1 MKVHLTSIARC
12 RIFLLLPLVLLL
24 ASLPGRAQQNST
36 ITGTV
41 LDKAGAVIPG
51 AEVTLTQQ
59 QTGFATKQVSNE
71 SGNFTFNGLNV
82 GTYDLK
88 ATAKGF
94 NAYLE
99 KGIVVNVSQTTRVDA
114 TMAVGNVD
122 ETVTVQSD
130 VLTVQ
135 TDSNV
140 VSTLVSEEQITEIAT
155 ENRNFAALVALGL
168 GVSSTLPDN
177 NTPTS
182 IGSSA
187 SISVNGLRQSHN
199 IWLIDGGEADDRG
212 GAGGISI
219 LPSQDAIAQ
228 METLS
233 SNYPPDY
240 GISSGATISLSLKSG
255 TQNFH
260 GELWEFNR
268 NTAYNANSFQNK
280 NKATPTARA
289 KLNYNIYGF
298 NIGGPL
304 FIPHAYPRGKTFFF
318 WNEEWR
324 KLIQGSAP
332 NLQNDL
338 PAADFPTAGQ
348 NLAYVSPKFAS
359 TPVVLTVPTVGDP
372 AFAAKLAANCPGCVQ
387 GQPFPGGVIPAGLF
401 DPNAV
406 AYLNSGI
413 VPKPNTSNDQF
424 LGQASLPINVRDD
437 VVRVDHRISDKFQIL
452 AHYMH
457 DAVSQSFPS
466 PMVGWSGGSYPTI
479 TSTLNNPS
487 NSAAIKLTGTI
498 SPTLLVEASL
508 NYDGNIIDIINSP
521 IGNLPSGFTV
531 NKYFNNGSKSAPSV
545 QWNGLYGGVQEN
557 PGSAPWHNAAGDF
570 EPKVDISYTVGKHAM
585 KFGASYNR
593 YTKNQKLF
601 LNAEG
606 SFQFSGATGDAFM
619 DMLLGLASNYSES
632 QVAPI
637 RHYVNQ
643 TPSVY
648 AMDTWKATPRLSLQL
663 GLRYDALPF
672 AWERNNQVANFDPA
686 TYLPSLAPT
695 WLASGSL
702 DPNGPGFQTV
712 NGGQFYLNG
721 VHLAGQSGTP
731 AGLVKTDY
739 ETLQPRVGFSE
750 DVFGNGK
757 TVLRGGFGTF
767 YERLQGNDIY
777 DVATAAPFANTPS
790 ATSVYLSDPHTSYVT
805 GQTAATPFF
814 AQGSTTLAQNFK
826 APAVAQFS
834 LGLQNQLAPSL
845 ILVTQYV
852 GNIAWHQNIRRNI
865 NNYSLNTPLL
875 VGNNPAFDVAGGPVN
890 DYLKYSR
897 ANAGD
902 PNNKSGTNPNHA
914 NIPIPNQLR
923 VFNGYSGITE
933 QENNTNG
940 NYNGFQTGLRVQNR
954 WGLSGEVDYTY
965 SHEIDITSTDDAGID
980 NPFNIKYMKGSG
992 SFDRRHILSIN
1003 YIYKLPIFKAAG
1015 LTHSVLGGWE
1025 VAGTIIDETGVPT
1038 TPRISLNYDPI
1049 GLGGGYTNRP
1059 NQSGKSNKKSG
1070 RSVVNNATVLKAF
1083 DTSVFSNPTAV
1094 WAGGANQG
1102 FGNAGKDAI
1111 PGPNRVNFSTSLY
1124 KSFAFTEKAR
1134 FEFRAETFNTFNHT
1148 QPNGVGN
1155 TLGNGNFGT
1164 VTSFYDPRALEFG
1177 GKFIF

>member
-1 MKVHLTSIARC
+1 MKVQLASLLRC
-12 RIFLLLPLVLLL
+12 RILLLPLILLL
-24 ASLPGRAQQNST
+24 VSLQGRAQQNST

-41 LDKAGAVIPG
+41 EDKAGAVIPG

-59 QTGFATKQVSNE
+59 QTGFVTKAVSNGA
-71 SGNFTFNGLNV
+71 GNFTFNGLNV

-94 NAYLE
+94 NAYLQT
-99 KGIVVNVSQTTRVDA
+99 GIVVNVSQTTRVDA
-114 TMAVGNVD
+114 EMTVGSVD
-122 ETVTVQSD
+122 QTVTVQSD

-140 VSTLVSEEQITEIAT
+140 ISTLVSEEQITEIAT

-168 GVSSTLPDN
+168 GVSSTLPDS

-182 IGSSA
+182 VGASA
-187 SISVNGLRQSHN
+187 SFSVNGLRQSHN

-255 TQNFH
+255 TQNYH
-260 GELWEFNR
+260 GEAWEFNR
-268 NTAYNANSFQNK
+268 NTAFNANSYQNK
-280 NKATPTARA
+280 NKATPTPRA
-289 KLNYNIYGF
+289 KLNYNIFGA
-298 NIGGPL
+298 NLGGPL
-304 FIPHAYPRGKTFFF
+304 FIPGFYNTDKKKTFFF

-324 KLIQGSAP
+324 KLIQGNAP
-332 NLQNDL
+332 SLVNDL

-348 NLAYVSPKFAS
+348 NLTYVSPGWSK
-359 TPVVLTVPTVGDP
+359 TPITLNVPKLGDP
-372 AFAAKLAANCPGCVQ
+372 GWAAKLAAKCPGCVQ
-387 GQPFPGGVIPAGLF
+387 GQPFPGGVVPAGLF
-401 DPNAV
+401 DANAL
-406 AYLNSGI
+406 AYFASGI
-413 VPKPNTSNDQF
+413 IPKPNAANDQF

-437 VVRVDHRISDKFQIL
+437 VVRGDHRINDKYQIL

-457 DAVSQSFPS
+457 DSVSQAFPA
-466 PMVGWSGGSYPTI
+466 PMVGWSTGSWPTI

-487 NSAAIKLTGTI
+487 NSAAIKLTASL
-498 SPTLLVEASL
+498 SPELLVEASM
-508 NYDGNIIDIINSP
+508 NYDGNIIDIVNSST
-521 IGNLPSGFTV
+521 GNLPSGFAV
-531 NKYFNNGSKSAPSV
+531 NKYFANGSKSAPAMNWSG
-545 QWNGLYGGVQEN
+545 NGYGVQEN
-557 PGSAPWHNAAGDF
+557 PGSAPWHNAAGDL
-570 EPKVDISYTVGKHAM
+570 EPKVDVSYTAGKHAM

-606 SFQFSGATGDAFM
+606 TYTFAGTITGDPMM
-619 DMLLGLASNYSES
+619 DMLLGLPTGYSES
-632 QVAPI
+632 QAAPI

-648 AMDTWKATPRLSLQL
+648 AMDTWKVTPRLSLQL

-672 AWERNNQVANFDPA
+672 AWERNNLVANFEPA
-686 TYLPSLAPT
+686 SYLTSQAPTFLPSGA
-695 WLASGSL
+695 L
-702 DPNGPGFQTV
+702 DPSSPGFQTV
-712 NGGQFYLNG
+712 NGTPFYLNG
-721 VHLAGQSGTP
+721 VHLAGVNGTP
-731 AGLVKTDY
+731 AGLVKNDY
-739 ETLQPRVGFSE
+739 NTLQPRVGFSE
-750 DVFGNGK
+750 DIFGNGK

-790 ATSVYLSDPHTSYVT
+790 SSNVYLSDPHISYAT
-805 GQTAATPFF
+805 GAAAATPIFP
-814 AQGSTTLAQNFK
+814 QGSTTLATTFK

-834 LGLQNQLAPSL
+834 LGVQDQVAQSV
-845 ILVTQYV
+845 ILVVQYV
-852 GNIAWHQNIRRNI
+852 GNMAWHQNIRRNI
-865 NNYSLNTPLL
+865 NTYPLNTPL
-875 VGNNPAFDVAGGPVN
+875 PIRQAIAAGGGSLTAP
-890 DYLKYSR
+890 DQYRTY
-897 ANAGD
+897 
-902 PNNKSGTNPNHA
+902 P
-914 NIPIPNQLR
+914 
-923 VFNGYSGITE
+923 GYAGITE

-940 NYNGFQTGLRVQNR
+940 NYSGFQTGLRLQGR

-992 SFDRRHILSIN
+992 SFDRRHILNMN
-1003 YIYKLPIFKAAG
+1003 YIYKLPIFKGAG
-1015 LTHSVLGGWE
+1015 ITHSVLGGWE
-1025 VAGTIIDETGVPT
+1025 IAGTIIDETGVPT
-1038 TPRISLNYDPI
+1038 TPRISISDTV
-1049 GLGGGYTNRP
+1049 GLDGGYTNRP
-1059 NQSGKSNKKSG
+1059 NQSGKSAKHGKIND
-1070 RSVVNNATVLKAF
+1070 AF
-1083 DTSVFSNPTAV
+1083 DTTVFSNPVPA
-1094 WAGGANQG
+1094 WLGGPNQG

-1111 PGPNRVNFSTSLY
+1111 PGPNRVNFTTSLY
-1124 KSFAFTEKAR
+1124 KSFAFTEKAS
-1134 FEFRAETFNTFNHT
+1134 FQFRMESFNTFNHT
-1148 QPNGVGN
+1148 EPNGVGN
-1155 TLGNGNFGT
+1155 TLGNSNFGK

>member
-1 MKVHLTSIARC
+1 MKVNLATPARY
-12 RIFLLLPLVLLL
+12 RLFLLSLVLLL
-24 ASLPGRAQQNST
+24 TCLAGRAQQNST

-41 LDKAGAVIPG
+41 LDKGGAAVPG

-59 QTGFATKQVSNE
+59 QTGFVFKTVSND
-71 SGNFTFNGLNV
+71 SGNFAFNGLNV

-94 NAYLE
+94 DAYVE
-99 KGIVVNVSQTTRVDA
+99 KGIIVNVSQTTRVDA
-114 TMAVGNVD
+114 TLTVGSVD
-122 ETVTVQSD
+122 QTVTVQSD

-155 ENRNFAALVALGL
+155 ENRNFASLVALGL

-182 IGSSA
+182 VGASA
-187 SISVNGLRQSHN
+187 NISVNGLRQSHN

-212 GAGGISI
+212 GAGGIDI

-260 GELWEFNR
+260 GEAWEFNR
-268 NTAYNANSFQNK
+268 NTAFNANSWQNK
-280 NKATPTARA
+280 NTSGTPTPRA
-289 KLNYNIYGF
+289 KLNYNIFGA
-298 NIGGPL
+298 NLGGPL
-304 FIPHAYPRGKTFFF
+304 FIPGVYPRGKTFFF

-324 KLIQGSAP
+324 KLIQGNPPS
-332 NLQNDL
+332 LVNDL
-338 PAADFPTAGQ
+338 PAGDFPTAGQ
-348 NLAYVSPKFAS
+348 NLTYASPSWDK
-359 TPVVLTVPTVGDP
+359 TPITLKVPTVGDP
-372 AFAAKLAANCPGCVQ
+372 AFATKLAASCPTCVQ
-387 GQPFPGGVIPAGLF
+387 GQPFPGGVVPAGLF
-401 DPNAV
+401 DANAL
-406 AYLNSGI
+406 AYFASGI
-413 VPKPNTSNDQF
+413 IPKPNATNDQF

-437 VVRVDHRISDKFQIL
+437 VVRGDHRINDKYQIL

-457 DAVSQSFPS
+457 DSVSQSFPA
-466 PMVGWSGGSYPTI
+466 PMVGWSTGSYPTI
-479 TSTLNNPS
+479 TSVLNNPS
-487 NSAAIKLTGTI
+487 NSAAVKLTATI
-498 SPTLLVEASL
+498 SPNLLVEASM
-508 NYDGNIIDIINSP
+508 NYDGNIIDIVNSAS
-521 IGNLPSGFTV
+521 GNLPSGFSV
-531 NKYFNNGSKSAPSV
+531 NKFFNNASKSAPSMN
-545 QWNGLYGGVQEN
+545 WGAPYSVQEN
-557 PGSAPWHNAAGDF
+557 PGSAPWHNAAEDF
-570 EPKVDISYTVGKHAM
+570 EPKVDVSYTMGKHAM

-606 SFQFSGATGDAFM
+606 SYTWGAATGDPFM
-619 DMLLGLASNYSES
+619 DMLLGLSSNYSES
-632 QVAPI
+632 QAAPI
-637 RHYVNQ
+637 RHYVNE

-648 AMDTWKATPRLSLQL
+648 AMDTWKVTPHLSLQL

-672 AWERNNQVANFDPA
+672 AYERSNQVATFDPSL
-686 TYLPSLAPT
+686 YLTSQAPT
-695 WLASGSL
+695 WQVSGSMSST
-702 DPNGPGFQTV
+702 GPGFQTV
-712 NGGQFYLNG
+712 NGAPFYLNG
-721 VHLAGQSGTP
+721 VRLAGVGGTP
-731 AGLVKTDY
+731 RNLVKTDY
-739 ETLQPRVGFSE
+739 DTLQPRVGFSE

-777 DVATAAPFANTPS
+777 DAATAAPFANTPQ
-790 ATSVYLSDPHTSYVT
+790 ANNVYLSDPHTSYVS
-805 GQTAATPFF
+805 GLAAATPFF
-814 AQGSTTLAQNFK
+814 AQGSTSLAQVYK

-834 LGLQNQLAPSL
+834 FGIQNQLAQSV
-845 ILVTQYV
+845 ILVVQYV

-865 NNYSLNTPLL
+865 NTYSLNTPLL
-875 VGNNPAFDVAGGPVN
+875 VGNNQAFNVTGGPVN

-902 PNNKSGTNPNHA
+902 PNNNSGTNPNHA
-914 NIPIPNQLR
+914 NIPIPDQMR
-923 VFNGYSGITE
+923 VFDGFGGIVE

-940 NYNGFQTGLRVQNR
+940 NYHGFQTGLRIQNR

-965 SHEIDITSTDDAGID
+965 SHEIDITSTDDSTVN
-980 NPFNIKYMKGSG
+980 NPFNIKYDKGSG
-992 SFDRRHILSIN
+992 GFDRRHILSMN

-1025 VAGTIIDETGVPT
+1025 IAGTIIDETGVPT
-1038 TPRISLNYDPI
+1038 LPAMSLNYDTV

-1059 NQSGKSNKKSG
+1059 NQSAKVKKLG
-1070 RSVVNNATVLKAF
+1070 GVNNAF
-1083 DTSVFSNPTAV
+1083 DTSVFSFPTPA
-1094 WAGGANQG
+1094 WAGGPNQG
-1102 FGNAGKDAI
+1102 FGTSGRDAI
-1111 PGPNRVNFSTSLY
+1111 PGPNRANFTTSLY
-1124 KSFAFTEKAR
+1124 KSFAMTEKAR
-1134 FEFRAETFNTFNHT
+1134 FEFRAESFNTFNHT
-1148 QPNGVGN
+1148 EPNGVGN
-1155 TLGNGNFGT
+1155 SLGNSNFGK

>member
-1 MKVHLTSIARC
+1 MKVNLATPAKYRLV
-12 RIFLLLPLVLLL
+12 LLSLVLLL
-24 ASLPGRAQQNST
+24 TCLAGHAQQNST

-41 LDKAGAVIPG
+41 FDKNGAAVPG

-59 QTGFATKQVSNE
+59 QTGFVSKANSND

-88 ATAKGF
+88 ASAKGF
-94 NAYLE
+94 NAYVE
-99 KGIVVNVSQTTRVDA
+99 KGIIVNVSQTTRVDA
-114 TMAVGNVD
+114 TLTVGNVD
-122 ETVTVQSD
+122 QTVTVQSD

-155 ENRNFAALVALGL
+155 ENRNFASLVALGL

-182 IGSSA
+182 VGASA
-187 SISVNGLRQSHN
+187 NISVNGLRQSHN

-212 GAGGISI
+212 GAGGIDI

-255 TQNFH
+255 TQSFH
-260 GELWEFNR
+260 GEAWEFNR
-268 NTAYNANSFQNK
+268 NTAFNANSWQNK
-280 NKATPTARA
+280 NKAVPTARA
-289 KLNYNIYGF
+289 KLNYNIFGA
-298 NIGGPL
+298 NLGGPL
-304 FIPHAYPRGKTFFF
+304 FIPGVYPKGKTFFF

-324 KLIQGSAP
+324 KLIQGNPP

-338 PAADFPTAGQ
+338 PAADFPTSGQ
-348 NLAYVSPKFAS
+348 NLAYASPKFAS
-359 TPVVLTVPTVGDP
+359 SPIVLKVPVVGDP
-372 AFAAKLAANCPGCVQ
+372 AFAAKLAAACPTCVQ

-401 DPNAV
+401 DANAL
-406 AYLNSGI
+406 AYFASGI
-413 VPKPNTSNDQF
+413 IPKPNTANDQF

-437 VVRVDHRISDKFQIL
+437 VVRVDHRINDKYQIL

-457 DAVSQSFPS
+457 DSVSQSFPA
-466 PMVGWSGGSYPTI
+466 PMVGWSTGSWPTI

-487 NSAAIKLTGTI
+487 NSAAVKLTATI
-498 SPTLLVEASL
+498 SPTLLVEASM
-508 NYDGNIIDIINSP
+508 NYDGNIIDIVNSSS
-521 IGNLPSGFTV
+521 GNLPSGLSI
-531 NKYFNNGSKSAPSV
+531 NKFFNNGSKSAPAM
-545 QWNGLYGGVQEN
+545 QWNGVYGVQEN
-557 PGSAPWHNAAGDF
+557 EGSAPWHNAAEDY
-570 EPKVDISYTVGKHAM
+570 EPKVDVSYTMGKHAL

-606 SFQFSGATGDAFM
+606 TFQFGTNTGDPFM
-619 DMLLGLASNYSES
+619 DMLLGLSSNYSES
-632 QVAPI
+632 QAAPI

-648 AMDTWKATPRLSLQL
+648 AMDTWKVTPRLSLQL

-672 AWERNNQVANFDPA
+672 AWERSNQVANFDPA
-686 TYLPSLAPT
+686 TYLTGQAPT
-695 WLASGSL
+695 WLSSGSM

-721 VHLAGQSGTP
+721 VHLAGQNGTP

-739 ETLQPRVGFSE
+739 DTLQPRVGFSE

-790 ATSVYLSDPHTSYVT
+790 ANTVYMSDPHTSYVT
-805 GQTAATPFF
+805 GAAAATPLF
-814 AQGSTTLAQNFK
+814 AQGSTTLAQNFR

-834 LGLQNQLAPSL
+834 LGVQNQVAQSV
-845 ILVTQYV
+845 ILVVQYV
-852 GNIAWHQNIRRNI
+852 GNLAWHQNIRRNI

-875 VGNNPAFDVAGGPVN
+875 VGNNPAFNVAGGSAT

-902 PNNKSGTNPNHA
+902 PNNNSGTNPNHA
-914 NIPIPNQLR
+914 NIPIADQLR
-923 VFNGYSGITE
+923 VFDGFAGITE

-940 NYNGFQTGLRVQNR
+940 NYNGFQTGLRIQNR

-965 SHEIDITSTDDAGID
+965 SHEIDITSTDDSGID

-992 SFDRRHILSIN
+992 GFDRRHILSMN
-1003 YIYKLPIFKAAG
+1003 YIYKLPIFKQPG
-1015 LTHSVLGGWE
+1015 FTHSVLGGWE

-1038 TPRISLNYDPI
+1038 TPRLSLNYDTI

-1059 NQSGKSNKKSG
+1059 NQSAKSKKGGSI
-1070 RSVVNNATVLKAF
+1070 THAF
-1083 DTSVFSNPTAV
+1083 DTSVFSNPIPA
-1094 WAGGANQG
+1094 WAGGPNQG
-1102 FGNAGKDAI
+1102 FGDAGKDSL
-1111 PGPNRVNFSTSLY
+1111 PGPNRVNFTTSLY
-1124 KSFAFTEKAR
+1124 KAFAFTEKAR
-1134 FEFRAETFNTFNHT
+1134 FEFRVESFNTFNHT
-1148 QPNGVGN
+1148 EPNGLGN
-1155 TLGNGNFGT
+1155 TLGNSNFGT

>member
-1 MKVHLTSIARC
+1 MKANLTTLARY
-12 RIFLLLPLVLLL
+12 RVFLLSLVMLLVCM
-24 ASLPGRAQQNST
+24 AGHGQQNST

-41 LDKAGAVIPG
+41 LDKNGAAIPG

-59 QTGFATKQVSNE
+59 QTGFVSKTVSND

-88 ATAKGF
+88 ASAKGF
-94 NAYLE
+94 NAYVE

-114 TMAVGNVD
+114 ALTVGSVD
-122 ETVTVQSD
+122 QTVTVQSD
-130 VLTVQ
+130 VLQVQ

-280 NKATPTARA
+280 NKPAGVAATKRA

-338 PAADFPTAGQ
+338 PAADFPTTGQ
-348 NLAYVSPKFAS
+348 NLTYVSPKFLS
-359 TPVVLTVPTVGDP
+359 TPITLLVPKVQDP
-372 AFAAKLAANCPGCVQ
+372 AWQAKLAAACPTCVE
-387 GQPFPGGVIPAGLF
+387 GQPFPGGVIPAALF

-413 VPKPNTSNDQF
+413 VPKPNTANDQF

-437 VVRVDHRISDKFQIL
+437 VVRVDHRINDKYQIL

-457 DAVSQSFPS
+457 DSVTQSFTS
-466 PMVGWSGGSYPTI
+466 PMVGWSGGSWPTI
-479 TSTLNNPS
+479 TSTLTNPS
-487 NSAAIKLTGTI
+487 NSAAVKLTATI
-498 SPTLLVEASL
+498 SPTLLVEASM
-508 NYDGNIIDIINSP
+508 NYDGNIIDIVNSP
-521 IGNLPSGFTV
+521 LGNTPTGFAP
-531 NKYFNNGSKSAPSV
+531 NKFFDNNSKSAPNMK
-545 QWNGLYGGVQEN
+545 WDNAYGGVQEN
-557 PGSAPWHNAAGDF
+557 PGSAPWHNAAGDLM
-570 EPKVDISYTVGKHAM
+570 PKVDVSYTIGKHAM

-601 LNAEG
+601 LSSEG
-606 SFQFSGATGDAFM
+606 SYEFGTSGAVTSGDTFM
-619 DMLLGLASNYSES
+619 DMLMGLAGTYSES
-632 QVAPI
+632 QAAPI

-648 AMDTWKATPRLSLQL
+648 AMDTWKVTPRLSLQL
-663 GLRYDALPF
+663 GLRYDALPS
-672 AWERNNQVANFDPA
+672 AWERSNQVATFDPA
-686 TYLPSLAPT
+686 LYVNSLAPM
-695 WLASGSL
+695 WLASGAM
-702 DPNGPGFQTV
+702 DPASPGLQQF
-712 NGGQFYLNG
+712 NGGTFYLNG
-721 VHLAGQSGTP
+721 VRLAGVNGTP
-731 AGLVKTDY
+731 AGLTKNDY
-739 ETLQPRVGFSE
+739 ATLQPRVGFSE

-767 YERLQGNDIY
+767 YERIQGNDIY
-777 DVATAAPFANTPS
+777 DAATAAPFANTPGAS
-790 ATSVYLSDPHTSYVT
+790 NIYLSDPHTSYDT
-805 GQTAATPFF
+805 GAVAATPLF
-814 AQGSTTLAQNFK
+814 AQGSTSLPQVFK

-834 LGLQNQLAPSL
+834 LGLQNQLAQSL

-852 GNIAWHQNIRRNI
+852 GNIAWHQNIRRQI
-865 NNYSLNTPLL
+865 NTYPLNTPL
-875 VGNNPAFDVAGGPVN
+875 AIRKA
-890 DYLKYSR
+890 R
-897 ANAGD
+897 
-902 PNNKSGTNPNHA
+902 GTGTAVTAPDQYRTYPGFGAIN
-914 NIPIPNQLR
+914 
-923 VFNGYSGITE
+923 E

-965 SHEIDITSTDDAGID
+965 SHEIDITSTDDSGVD

-1003 YIYKLPIFKAAG
+1003 YIYKLPIFKEPG

-1025 VAGTIIDETGVPT
+1025 LAGTIIDETGVPT
-1038 TPRISLNYDPI
+1038 TPRLSIGDTI
-1049 GLGGGYTNRP
+1049 GLDGGYTNRP
-1059 NQSGKSNKKSG
+1059 DQHAKANKVGG
-1070 RSVVNNATVLKAF
+1070 RNVVNGATVLNAF
-1083 DTSVFSNPTAV
+1083 DPSVFSNPVPV
-1094 WAGGANQG
+1094 WDGGPNQG
-1102 FGNAGKDAI
+1102 FGNAGKDAL
-1111 PGPNRVNFSTSLY
+1111 PGPNRVNFTTSLY

-1148 QPNGVGN
+1148 QPNGIGN
-1155 TLGNGNFGT
+1155 TLGTSNFGK

>member
-1 MKVHLTSIARC
+1 
-12 RIFLLLPLVLLL
+12 L
-24 ASLPGRAQQNST
+24 AGHAQANST

-41 LDKAGAVIPG
+41 FDKNGAAVPA
-51 AEVTLTQQ
+51 AEITLTQQ
-59 QTGFATKQVSNE
+59 QTGFVSKTTSND

-88 ATAKGF
+88 ATSKGF
-94 NAYLE
+94 NAYVE

-114 TMAVGNVD
+114 TLTVGSVD
-122 ETVTVQSD
+122 QTVTVQSD
-130 VLTVQ
+130 LLTVQ

-155 ENRNFAALVALGL
+155 ENRNFASLVALGL
-168 GVSSTLPDN
+168 GVSSSLPDN

-182 IGSSA
+182 VGSNA
-187 SISVNGLRQSHN
+187 NISVNGLRQSHN

-219 LPSQDAIAQ
+219 MPSQDAIAQ

-260 GELWEFNR
+260 GEAWEFNR
-268 NTAYNANSFQNK
+268 NTAFDANSYQNK
-280 NKATPTARA
+280 NKAVPTKRA
-289 KLNYNIYGF
+289 KLNYNIFGA

-304 FIPHAYPRGKTFFF
+304 FIPGVYPRGKTFFF

-324 KLIQGSAP
+324 KLIQGNAP

-359 TPVVLTVPTVGDP
+359 TPVVLTVPTSNDP
-372 AFAAKLAANCPGCVQ
+372 AFAAKLAANCPACVQ

-401 DPNAV
+401 DANAV

-413 VPKPNTSNDQF
+413 VPKPNTANDQF

-437 VVRVDHRISDKFQIL
+437 IARVDHRINDKFQIL

-457 DAVSQSFPS
+457 DSVSQAFPS
-466 PMVGWSGGSYPTI
+466 PMVGWSGGSWPTI

-487 NSAAIKLTGTI
+487 NSAAVKLTATI
-498 SPTLLVEASL
+498 SPTLLVETSM
-508 NYDGNIIDIINSP
+508 NYDGNIIDIVNGP
-521 IGNLPSGFTV
+521 VGNLPSGFTI
-531 NKYFNNGSKSAPSV
+531 NKFFNNGSKSAPSM
-545 QWNGLYGGVQEN
+545 QWNGVYGGVQEN
-557 PGSAPWHNAAGDF
+557 PGSAPWHNAAGDLM
-570 EPKVDISYTVGKHAM
+570 PKVDVSYTVGKHAM

-606 SFQFSGATGDAFM
+606 SYSFSGATGDAFM
-619 DMLLGLASNYSES
+619 DMLLGFANSYSES
-632 QVAPI
+632 QAAPI

-643 TPSVY
+643 TPSAY
-648 AMDTWKATPRLSLQL
+648 AMDTWKVTPRLSLQL

-672 AWERNNQVANFDPA
+672 AWERNNQVANCDPA
-686 TYLPSLAPT
+686 TYISSQAPT
-695 WLASGSL
+695 WLASGSM
-702 DPNGPGFQTV
+702 DPNGPGFQSV
-712 NGGQFYLNG
+712 NGGKFYLNG

-739 ETLQPRVGFSE
+739 NTLQPRVGFSE
-750 DVFGNGK
+750 DLFGNGK

-790 ATSVYLSDPHTSYVT
+790 ASSVYLSDPHISYVT
-805 GQTAATPFF
+805 GQAAATPFF

-834 LGLQNQLAPSL
+834 LGLQDQVAQSV
-845 ILVTQYV
+845 ILVVQYV
-852 GNIAWHQNIRRNI
+852 GNLAWHQNIRRNI

-875 VGNNPAFDVAGGPVN
+875 VGNNPAFNVAGGPAT

-902 PNNKSGTNPNHA
+902 PNNHSGTNPNAA

-923 VFNGYSGITE
+923 VYDGFAGITE

-940 NYNGFQTGLRVQNR
+940 NYNGFQTGLRVQGR

-965 SHEIDITSTDDAGID
+965 SHEIDITSQDDAGID

-992 SFDRRHILSIN
+992 LFDRRHILSIN
-1003 YIYKLPIFKAAG
+1003 YIYKLPIFKQPG
-1015 LTHSVLGGWE
+1015 FTHSVLGGWE

-1038 TPRISLNYDPI
+1038 TPRISLNYDPV

-1059 NQSGKSNKKSG
+1059 NQSAKAKKLGHITS
-1070 RSVVNNATVLKAF
+1070 AF
-1083 DTSVFSNPTAV
+1083 DTSVFSNPVPA
-1094 WAGGANQG
+1094 WAGGPNQG
-1102 FGNAGKDAI
+1102 FGTAGKDAI
-1111 PGPNRVNFSTSLY
+1111 PGPNRVNFTTSLY

-1134 FEFRAETFNTFNHT
+1134 FEFRLESFNTFNHT
-1148 QPNGVGN
+1148 EPNGVGN
-1155 TLGNGNFGT
+1155 TLGNSNFGH
-1164 VTSFYDPRALEFG
+1164 VTSFYDPRALELG

>member
-1 MKVHLTSIARC
+1 MKVQLRSLARC
-12 RIFLLLPLVLLL
+12 RIFLLLSLVLLL
-24 ASLPGRAQQNST
+24 VSLPGRAQQNST

-59 QTGFATKQVSNE
+59 QTGFAFKQISNE

-114 TMAVGNVD
+114 AMAVGNVD

-182 IGSSA
+182 VGASA

-255 TQNFH
+255 TQNYH
-260 GELWEFNR
+260 GEAWEFNR
-268 NTAYNANSFQNK
+268 NTAFNANSYQNK
-280 NKATPTARA
+280 NKATPTKRA
-289 KLNYNIYGF
+289 KLNYNIFGA

-304 FIPHAYPRGKTFFF
+304 FIPGFYNTDKKKTFFF

-324 KLIQGSAP
+324 KLIQGNSP

-348 NLAYVSPKFAS
+348 NLTYVSPKFAS
-359 TPVVLTVPTVGDP
+359 APVVLKVPVVGDP

-401 DPNAV
+401 DANAV

-413 VPKPNTSNDQF
+413 VPKPNTANDQF

-437 VVRVDHRISDKFQIL
+437 VARVDHRINDKYQIL

-457 DAVSQSFPS
+457 DTVSQAFPA
-466 PMVGWSGGSYPTI
+466 PMVGWSGGSWPTI

-487 NSAAIKLTGTI
+487 NSAAVKLTASV
-498 SPTLLVEASL
+498 SPEMLIEASM
-508 NYDGNIIDIINSP
+508 NYDGNIIDIVNSP
-521 IGNLPSGFTV
+521 VGAVPSGFAT
-531 NKYFNNGSKSAPSV
+531 NKFFNNGSKSAPSM
-545 QWNGLYGGVQEN
+545 QWNGVYGGVQEN
-557 PGSAPWHNAAGDF
+557 PGSAPWHNAAGDL
-570 EPKVDISYTVGKHAM
+570 EPKVDISYTKGKHAM

-606 SFQFSGATGDAFM
+606 SYQFAQNGAVTGDAFM
-619 DMLLGLASNYSES
+619 DMLLGLPSGYSES
-632 QVAPI
+632 QAAPI

-648 AMDTWKATPRLSLQL
+648 AMDTWKVTPRLSLQL

-672 AWERNNQVANFDPA
+672 AWERSNQVANFNPA
-686 TYLPSLAPT
+686 TYLSSQAPT
-695 WLASGSL
+695 FLSSGAMDPAS
-702 DPNGPGFQTV
+702 PGLQTV
-712 NGGQFYLNG
+712 NGGTFYLNG
-721 VHLAGQSGTP
+721 VHLAGQNGTP

-739 ETLQPRVGFSE
+739 DTLQPRVGFSE
-750 DVFGNGK
+750 DVFGNGR

-790 ATSVYLSDPHTSYVT
+790 ASNVYLSDPHTSYVT
-805 GQTAATPFF
+805 GAAATSPLF

-834 LGLQNQLAPSL
+834 LGLQDQVAQSV
-845 ILVTQYV
+845 ILVVQYV
-852 GNIAWHQNIRRNI
+852 GNVAWHQNIRRNI
-865 NNYSLNTPLL
+865 NTFPLNTPLPIRQSL
-875 VGNNPAFDVAGGPVN
+875 VAGTLVASDQYRTYPG
-890 DYLKYSR
+890 
-897 ANAGD
+897 
-902 PNNKSGTNPNHA
+902 
-914 NIPIPNQLR
+914 
-923 VFNGYSGITE
+923 FSGITE

-940 NYNGFQTGLRVQNR
+940 NYNGFQTGLRVQGR
-954 WGLSGEVDYTY
+954 WGLSGELDYTY
-965 SHEIDITSTDDAGID
+965 SHEIDITSTDDSGID

-992 SFDRRHILSIN
+992 SFDRRHILSAN
-1003 YIYKLPIFKAAG
+1003 YIYKLPLFRAAG
-1015 LTHSVLGGWE
+1015 LTHSLLGGWE
-1025 VAGTIIDETGVPT
+1025 IAGTVVDETGVPT
-1038 TPRISLNYDPI
+1038 TPRISI
-1049 GLGGGYTNRP
+1049 GDTVGLDGGYTNRP
-1059 NQSGKSNKKSG
+1059 NQSGK
-1070 RSVVNNATVLKAF
+1070 ATKHGKLKDAF
-1083 DTSVFSNPTAV
+1083 DTSVFSNPVAA
-1094 WAGGANQG
+1094 WLGGSNQG

-1111 PGPNRVNFSTSLY
+1111 PGPNRVNFTTSLY

-1148 QPNGVGN
+1148 EPNGVGN
-1155 TLGNGNFGT
+1155 TLGNSNFGT

>member
-1 MKVHLTSIARC
+1 MLPLI
-12 RIFLLLPLVLLL
+12 LLLV
-24 ASLPGRAQQNST
+24 SLTGRAQQNST

-41 LDKAGAVIPG
+41 EDKAGAVVPG

-59 QTGFATKQVSNE
+59 QTGFVNKTVSNGA
-71 SGNFTFNGLNV
+71 GNFTFNGLNV

-88 ATAKGF
+88 VTAKGF
-94 NAYLE
+94 NAYLQT
-99 KGIVVNVSQTTRVDA
+99 GIVVNVSQTTRVDA
-114 TMAVGNVD
+114 ELAVGSVD
-122 ETVTVQSD
+122 QTVTVQSD

-168 GVSSTLPDN
+168 GVSSTLPDS

-187 SISVNGLRQSHN
+187 SFSVNGLRQSHN

-255 TQNFH
+255 TQNYH

-268 NTAYNANSFQNK
+268 NTAFNANSYQNN
-280 NKATPTARA
+280 NKPVPTPRA
-289 KLNYNIYGF
+289 KLNYNIFGG
-298 NIGGPL
+298 NLGGPF
-304 FIPHAYPRGKTFFF
+304 FIPGFYNTDKKKTFFF

-324 KLIQGSAP
+324 KLIQGNAP
-332 NLQNDL
+332 SLVNDV

-348 NLAYVSPKFAS
+348 NLTYVSPGWKS
-359 TPVVLTVPTVGDP
+359 SPIVLKVPVVGDP
-372 AFAAKLAANCPGCVQ
+372 AWAAKLAAACPGCVQ
-387 GQPFPGGVIPAGLF
+387 GQPFPGGVVPAALF
-401 DPNAV
+401 DSNAV
-406 AYLNSGI
+406 AYFGSGI
-413 VPKPNTSNDQF
+413 IPKPNAANDQF

-437 VVRVDHRISDKFQIL
+437 VVRGDHRINEKYQIL

-457 DAVSQSFPS
+457 DSVSQAFPA
-466 PMVGWSGGSYPTI
+466 PMVGWSTGSWPTI

-487 NSAAIKLTGTI
+487 NSAAIKLTAAL
-498 SPTLLVEASL
+498 SPELLVEASM

-521 IGNLPSGFTV
+521 TGNLPSGFGV
-531 NKYFNNGSKSAPSV
+531 NKFFANGSKSAPSMN
-545 QWNGLYGGVQEN
+545 WSGNGYGVQEN
-557 PGSAPWHNAAGDF
+557 PGSAPWHNAAGDL
-570 EPKVDISYTVGKHAM
+570 EPKVDVSITKGKHAM

-606 SFQFSGATGDAFM
+606 SYTWSANSGDPFM
-619 DMLLGLASNYSES
+619 DMLMGLASNYSES
-632 QVAPI
+632 QAAPI

-648 AMDTWKATPRLSLQL
+648 AMDTWKVTPRLSLQL

-672 AWERNNQVANFDPA
+672 AWERNNLVANFDPA
-686 TYLPSLAPT
+686 LYLSAQAPT
-695 WLASGSL
+695 WKADKTM
-702 DPNGPGFQTV
+702 DPNGPGFQTI

-721 VHLAGQSGTP
+721 VRLAGQSGTP
-731 AGLVKTDY
+731 RGLVKNDY
-739 ETLQPRVGFSE
+739 ATLQPRVGFSE
-750 DVFGNGK
+750 DLFGNGK

-777 DVATAAPFANTPS
+777 DVATAAPFANTPQ
-790 ATSVYLSDPHTSYVT
+790 ANNVYLSDPHVSYDN
-805 GQTAATPFF
+805 GQAAATPFF
-814 AQGSTTLAQNFK
+814 AQGSTTLAETFK

-834 LGLQNQLAPSL
+834 LGLQDQLSNSV
-845 ILVTQYV
+845 ILVVQYV
-852 GNIAWHQNIRRNI
+852 GNMAWHQNIRRNI
-865 NNYSLNTPLL
+865 NNYPLNTPLT
-875 VGNNPAFDVAGGPVN
+875 VGNNPALNIAGGN
-890 DYLKYSR
+890 ATDYLKYNR

-902 PNNKSGTNPNHA
+902 PNNNSGTNPNFNPLDPNA
-914 NIPIPNQLR
+914 SKLPIPDHLR
-923 VFNGYSGITE
+923 TFDGFAGITE

-940 NYNGFQTGLRVQNR
+940 NYNGFQTGLRVQGR
-954 WGLSGEVDYTY
+954 WGLSGELDYTY

-992 SFDRRHILSIN
+992 SFDRRHIISAN
-1003 YIYKLPIFKAAG
+1003 YIYKLPIFRGTG

-1025 VAGTIIDETGVPT
+1025 LAGTIIDETGVPT
-1038 TPRISLNYDPI
+1038 TPRISLNYDTI

-1059 NQSGKSNKKSG
+1059 NQSGKAAKHGKLND
-1070 RSVVNNATVLKAF
+1070 AF
-1083 DTSVFSNPTAV
+1083 DTSVFSNPLPA
-1094 WAGGANQG
+1094 WAGGGNQG

-1111 PGPNRVNFSTSLY
+1111 AGPNRVNFTTSLY

-1134 FEFRAETFNTFNHT
+1134 FEFRAESFNTFNHT
-1148 QPNGVGN
+1148 EANGVGN
-1155 TLGNGNFGT
+1155 TLGTANFGK
-1164 VTSFYDPRALEFG
+1164 VTSFYDPRSLEFG

>member
-1 MKVHLTSIARC
+1 MKVTLATPAKNRMC
-12 RIFLLLPLVLLL
+12 LLSLVLLL
-24 ASLPGRAQQNST
+24 VCLVGHAQQNST

-41 LDKAGAVIPG
+41 LDKNGAVVPG

-59 QTGFATKQVSNE
+59 QTGFVSKTVSNDT
-71 SGNFTFNGLNV
+71 GNFTFNGLNV

-94 NAYLE
+94 DAYVE
-99 KGIVVNVSQTTRVDA
+99 KGIVVNVSQTARVDA
-114 TMAVGNVD
+114 TLTVGNVD
-122 ETVTVQSD
+122 QTVTVQSD

-155 ENRNFAALVALGL
+155 ENRNFASLVALGL

-182 IGSSA
+182 VGASSN
-187 SISVNGLRQSHN
+187 ISVNGLRQSHN

-255 TQNFH
+255 TQSFH
-260 GELWEFNR
+260 GEAWEFNR
-268 NTAYNANSFQNK
+268 NTAFNANSFQNK
-280 NKATPTARA
+280 NKAVPTARA
-289 KLNYNIYGF
+289 KLNYNIFGA

-304 FIPHAYPRGKTFFF
+304 FIPGFYPKGKTFFF

-324 KLIQGSAP
+324 KLIQGNAP

-348 NLAYVSPKFAS
+348 DLAYVSPKFAS
-359 TPVVLTVPTVGDP
+359 SPVVLTVPTVGDP

-401 DPNAV
+401 DANAV

-413 VPKPNTSNDQF
+413 VPKPNTANDQF

-437 VVRVDHRISDKFQIL
+437 VARVDHRINDKFQIL

-457 DAVSQSFPS
+457 DSVSQAFPA
-466 PMVGWSGGSYPTI
+466 PMVGWSTGSWPTI
-479 TSTLNNPS
+479 TSVLNNPS
-487 NSAAIKLTGTI
+487 NSAAIKLTATI
-498 SPTLLVEASL
+498 NPNLLVEASM
-508 NYDGNIIDIINSP
+508 NYDGNIIDIVNSP
-521 IGNLPSGFTV
+521 SGNLPSGFTV
-531 NKYFNNGSKSAPSV
+531 NKFFDNGAKAAPSM
-545 QWNGLYGGVQEN
+545 QWNGVYSGVQEN
-557 PGSAPWHNAAGDF
+557 PGSAPWHNAAGDL
-570 EPKVDISYTVGKHAM
+570 EPKVDLSYTMGKHAL

-606 SFQFSGATGDAFM
+606 SYAFSGATGDAFM
-619 DMLLGLASNYSES
+619 DMLLGLSSSYSES
-632 QVAPI
+632 QAAPI

-643 TPSVY
+643 TPSAY
-648 AMDTWKATPRLSLQL
+648 AMDTWKVTPRLSLQL

-672 AWERNNQVANFDPA
+672 AWERSNQVANFDPA
-686 TYLPSLAPT
+686 TYLSSQGPIFLSSGAMDPS
-695 WLASGSL
+695 
-702 DPNGPGFQTV
+702 GPGFQTV

-721 VHLAGQSGTP
+721 VHIAGVNGTP

-739 ETLQPRVGFSE
+739 DTLQPRVGFSE

-777 DVATAAPFANTPS
+777 DVATAAPFANTP
-790 ATSVYLSDPHTSYVT
+790 AANSVYLSDPHVSYVT
-805 GQTAATPFF
+805 GAAAATPFF
-814 AQGSTTLAQNFK
+814 PQGSTTLAQNFK

-834 LGLQNQLAPSL
+834 LGVQDQLAQSV
-845 ILVTQYV
+845 ILVVQYV
-852 GNIAWHQNIRRNI
+852 GNLAWHQNIRRNI
-865 NNYSLNTPLL
+865 NNFPLNTSLTTRAQSGD
-875 VGNNPAFDVAGGPVN
+875 GNCKNPADQINPPTNTACNPAIDPGPLSVS
-890 DYLKYSR
+890 DQYR
-897 ANAGD
+897 TFPG
-902 PNNKSGTNPNHA
+902 
-914 NIPIPNQLR
+914 
-923 VFNGYSGITE
+923 FSGITE

-940 NYNGFQTGLRVQNR
+940 NYNGFQTGLRIQNR

-965 SHEIDITSTDDAGID
+965 SHEIDITSTDDSGID

-992 SFDRRHILSIN
+992 GFDRRHILSMN
-1003 YIYKLPIFKAAG
+1003 YIYKLPIFKQQGFA
-1015 LTHSVLGGWE
+1015 HSVLGGWE
-1025 VAGTIIDETGVPT
+1025 LAGTIIDETGVPT
-1038 TPRISLNYDPI
+1038 TPRLSLNYDTV
-1049 GLGGGYTNRP
+1049 GLDGGYTNRP
-1059 NQSGKSNKKSG
+1059 NQSAKSQKGGSI
-1070 RSVVNNATVLKAF
+1070 THAF
-1083 DTSVFSNPTAV
+1083 DTSVFSNPVAS
-1094 WAGGANQG
+1094 WLGGPNQG
-1102 FGNAGKDAI
+1102 FGSAGKDAI
-1111 PGPNRVNFSTSLY
+1111 PGPNRVNFTTSLY
-1124 KSFAFTEKAR
+1124 KSFAFTE
-1134 FEFRAETFNTFNHT
+1134 RAHVELRLESFNTFNHT
-1148 QPNGVGN
+1148 EPNGVGN
-1155 TLGNGNFGT
+1155 TLGNSNFGT
-1164 VTSFYDPRALEFG
+1164 VTSFYDPRALELG
-1177 GKFIF
+1177 GKFVF

>member
-1 MKVHLTSIARC
+1 MKVNLATPAKYRLV
-12 RIFLLLPLVLLL
+12 LLSLVLLL
-24 ASLPGRAQQNST
+24 TCLAGHAQQNST

-41 LDKAGAVIPG
+41 FDKNGAAVPG

-59 QTGFATKQVSNE
+59 QTGFVSKANSND

-88 ATAKGF
+88 ASAKGF
-94 NAYLE
+94 NAYVE
-99 KGIVVNVSQTTRVDA
+99 KGIIVNVSQTTRVDA
-114 TMAVGNVD
+114 TLTVGNVD
-122 ETVTVQSD
+122 QTVTVQSD

-155 ENRNFAALVALGL
+155 ENRNFASLVALGL

-182 IGSSA
+182 VGASA
-187 SISVNGLRQSHN
+187 NISVNGLRQSHN

-212 GAGGISI
+212 GAGGIDI

-255 TQNFH
+255 TQSFH
-260 GELWEFNR
+260 GEAWEFNR
-268 NTAYNANSFQNK
+268 NTAFNANSWQNK
-280 NKATPTARA
+280 NKAVPTARA
-289 KLNYNIYGF
+289 KLNYNIFGA
-298 NIGGPL
+298 NLGGPL
-304 FIPHAYPRGKTFFF
+304 FIPGVYPKGKTFFF

-324 KLIQGSAP
+324 KLIQGNPP

-338 PAADFPTAGQ
+338 PAADFPTSGQ
-348 NLAYVSPKFAS
+348 NLAYASPKFAS
-359 TPVVLTVPTVGDP
+359 SPIVLKVPVVGDP
-372 AFAAKLAANCPGCVQ
+372 AFAAKLAAACPTCVQ

-401 DPNAV
+401 DANAL
-406 AYLNSGI
+406 AYFASGI
-413 VPKPNTSNDQF
+413 IPKPNTANDQF

-437 VVRVDHRISDKFQIL
+437 VVRVDHRINDKYQIL

-457 DAVSQSFPS
+457 DSVSQSFPA
-466 PMVGWSGGSYPTI
+466 PMVGWSTGSWPTI

-487 NSAAIKLTGTI
+487 NSAAVKLTATI
-498 SPTLLVEASL
+498 SPTLLVEASM
-508 NYDGNIIDIINSP
+508 NYDGNIIDIVNSSS
-521 IGNLPSGFTV
+521 GNLPSGMSI
-531 NKYFNNGSKSAPSV
+531 NKFFNNGSKSAPAM
-545 QWNGLYGGVQEN
+545 QWNGVYGVQEN
-557 PGSAPWHNAAGDF
+557 EGSAPWHNAAEDY
-570 EPKVDISYTVGKHAM
+570 EPKVDVSYTMGKHAL

-606 SFQFSGATGDAFM
+606 TFQFGTNTGDPFM
-619 DMLLGLASNYSES
+619 DMLLGLSSNYSES
-632 QVAPI
+632 QAAPI

-648 AMDTWKATPRLSLQL
+648 AMDTWKVTPRLSLQL

-672 AWERNNQVANFDPA
+672 AWERSNQVANFDPA
-686 TYLPSLAPT
+686 TYLTGQAPT
-695 WLASGSL
+695 WLSSGSM

-721 VHLAGQSGTP
+721 VHLAGQNGTP

-739 ETLQPRVGFSE
+739 DTLQPRVGFSE

-790 ATSVYLSDPHTSYVT
+790 ANTVYMSDPHTSYVT
-805 GQTAATPFF
+805 GAAAATPLF
-814 AQGSTTLAQNFK
+814 AQGSTTLAQNFR

-834 LGLQNQLAPSL
+834 LGVQNQVAQSV
-845 ILVTQYV
+845 ILVVQYV
-852 GNIAWHQNIRRNI
+852 GNLAWHQNIRRNI

-875 VGNNPAFDVAGGPVN
+875 VGNNPAFNVAGGSAT

-902 PNNKSGTNPNHA
+902 PNNNSGTNPNHA
-914 NIPIPNQLR
+914 NIPIADQLR
-923 VFNGYSGITE
+923 VFDGFAGITE

-940 NYNGFQTGLRVQNR
+940 NYNGFQTGLRIQNR

-965 SHEIDITSTDDAGID
+965 SHEIDITSTDDSGID

-992 SFDRRHILSIN
+992 GFDRRHILSMN
-1003 YIYKLPIFKAAG
+1003 YIYKLPIFKQPG
-1015 LTHSVLGGWE
+1015 FTHSVLGGWE

-1038 TPRISLNYDPI
+1038 TPRLSLNYDTI

-1059 NQSGKSNKKSG
+1059 NQSAKSKKGGSI
-1070 RSVVNNATVLKAF
+1070 THAF
-1083 DTSVFSNPTAV
+1083 DTSVFSNPIPA
-1094 WAGGANQG
+1094 WAGGPNQG
-1102 FGNAGKDAI
+1102 FGDAGKDSL
-1111 PGPNRVNFSTSLY
+1111 PGPNRVNFTTSLY
-1124 KSFAFTEKAR
+1124 KAFAFTEKAR
-1134 FEFRAETFNTFNHT
+1134 FEFRVESFNTFNHT
-1148 QPNGVGN
+1148 EPNGLGN
-1155 TLGNGNFGT
+1155 TLGNSNFGT